1 MAKAI
6 TLSGV
11 DQAAYVPTQ
20 HRVCT
25 PVEVF
30 SPTLNQNVTVCRESM
45 PPTLETA
52 APQSIAPVLAPPKKI
67 GRPKGSRPGKLDK
80 EGKPIPKPKFP
91 ACSRYE
97 FVQTKKGQ
105 RCKCTRGQGKYAP
118 NDMCRRGSNN
128 AG

>member
-11 DQAAYVPTQ
+11 EQAAYVPTQ

-45 PPTLETA
+45 PPTLET
-52 APQSIAPVLAPPKKI
+52 PKPTMIAPPVATTSTRR
-67 GRPKGSRPGKLDK
+67 GRPKGTRPGTVDK
-80 EGKPIPKPKFP
+80 KGRPIAKPKFP
-91 ACSRYE
+91 ACTRYE
-97 FVQTKKGQ
+97 FVNTKKGR

-118 NDMCRRGSNN
+118 NSMCRGANN

>member
-11 DQAAYVPTQ
+11 EQSANVPWQ
-20 HRVCT
+20 YRACT

-45 PPTLETA
+45 PGSVPATVVELPA
-52 APQSIAPVLAPPKKI
+52 APKKR
-67 GRPKGSRPGKLDK
+67 GRPKGSKPGSLDK
-80 EGKPIPKPKFP
+80 KGRPIHKPQFK

-97 FVQTKKGQ
+97 WVQTKKGP
-105 RCKCTRGQGKYAP
+105 RCKCTQGQGKYAP
-118 NDMCRRGSNN
+118 SDMCRRGNN
-128 AG
+128 TGSRP

>member
-11 DQAAYVPTQ
+11 EQAAYVPTQ

-25 PVEVF
+25 PVEVW
-30 SPTLNQNVTVCRESM
+30 SPTLNQNVTVCRESVPDNGSQIPVPAM
-45 PPTLETA
+45 VLPPA
-52 APQSIAPVLAPPKKI
+52 PKKK
-67 GRPKGSRPGKLDK
+67 GRPKGSKPGAPDK
-80 EGKPIPKPKFP
+80 KGKTIPRPKFP
-91 ACSRYE
+91 SCSRYE
-97 FVQTKKGQ
+97 WVSTRKGP

-118 NDMCRRGSNN
+118 ASMCKGQNN